1 VAQNYGAKKPA
12 RIRAGIRWAV
22 MCSALFC
29 LGMGALVCLLAPW
42 LMAVF
47 VGPEAR
53 EVIAIGTGYLR
64 IEGACYL
71 GIGILFLLYGCFRA
85 VNRPMISVVLTICS
99 LGTRVALAYLLSAI
113 PSVGVTGIWLSI
125 PIGWFLAD
133 TVGFLLWRRERQ
145 KLVYFE

>member
-1 VAQNYGAKKPA
+1 MNNVLSSSLFFGVTVSLLTYWIGMLLKKRFRSP
-12 RIRAGIRWAV
+12 
-22 MCSALFC
+22 LFNP
-29 LGMGALVCLLAPW
+29 LL
-42 LMAVF
+42 
-47 VGPEAR
+47 
-53 EVIAIGTGYLR
+53 
-64 IEGACYL
+64 
-71 GIGILFLLYGCFRA
+71 
-85 VNRPMISVVLTICS
+85 ISVVLTICS